1 MLSLSISTI
10 VSYQQ
15 FAVSQICRFYVWH
28 ARHLTSV
35 HAFMPLLL
43 QFYVWFVLKTLNS
56 RCGSLKMSH
65 HSDDNMLIATSDSFW
80 EPGNY
85 KKTTKRIEDGNKLC
99 TDLMTLANERA
110 EIEKNYAKALKAW

>member
-1 MLSLSISTI
+1 
-10 VSYQQ
+10 
-15 FAVSQICRFYVWH
+15 
-28 ARHLTSV
+28 
-35 HAFMPLLL
+35 
-43 QFYVWFVLKTLNS
+43 
-56 RCGSLKMSH
+56 MSH